1 VKLHTKN
8 EEGNMR
14 KKLSKRARKEKAD
27 VKDCLPER
35 KYGKPHHPFAKRVG
49 CRAYIMRKQYR
60 VNIPVNKVP
69 ARTISKSVKDPPNHV
84 VDLTCQDDNAEKPS
98 QHNVGSLPWA

>member
-1 VKLHTKN
+1 
-8 EEGNMR
+8 MR

-35 KYGKPHHPFAKRVG
+35 KYGKPHHPFAKRFG

-60 VNIPVNKVP
+60 VNIPV
-69 ARTISKSVKDPPNHV
+69 T
-84 VDLTCQDDNAEKPS
+84 S
-98 QHNVGSLPWA
+98 QHNVGSLPWAQERR